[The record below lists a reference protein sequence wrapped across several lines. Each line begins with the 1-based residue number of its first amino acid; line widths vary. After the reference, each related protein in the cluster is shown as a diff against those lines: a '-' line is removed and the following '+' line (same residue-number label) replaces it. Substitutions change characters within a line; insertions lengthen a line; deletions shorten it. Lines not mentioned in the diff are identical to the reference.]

1 MQYIF
6 HGGEF
11 DVLSAHRKVLR
22 GFDSLWVYEISVAE
36 HVVYSLTNLAPIL
49 GYRNPQNLKSLL
61 SQADDF
67 LIPMDDLYMW
77 YVCDVAYTYD
87 DACDIKVFVDML
99 SHLVPD
105 DNNLRFNM
113 RSYFTNIDGI
123 LFILSHNTMTSDR
136 VKRALCEALGVD
148 KSIVCPSRPETHF
161 CDRLSSM
168 LTEFG
173 YTIKRQYQ
181 MDIYRLDM
189 AIFDGDKFIC
199 AVEYDEDTHRWYDTQ
214 KEHDRQAYMNRHH
227 VKIFRADTSTKS
239 ETICKQILDMT
250 SNSV

>member
-1 MQYIF
+1 MRYIF
-6 HGGEF
+6 HDEF
-11 DVLSAHRKVLR
+11 DVLHAHRKVLR
-22 GFDSLWVYEISVAE
+22 GFDSLWIYEISVAE
-36 HVVYSLTNLAPIL
+36 HIVYSLTNLAPVL

-61 SQADDF
+61 SQAKDF
-67 LIPMDDLYMW
+67 LIPIDDV
-77 YVCDVAYTYD
+77 YVYY
-87 DACDIKVFVDML
+87 ACDCTDSHLDPCDIGEFTKAL
-99 SHLVPD
+99 SDLVPD
-105 DNNLRFNM
+105 DSTFRFNS
-113 RSYFTNIDGI
+113 RSYFTNMDGI

-173 YTIKRQYQ
+173 YTVKRQYQ

-214 KEHDRQAYMNRHH
+214 KEHDRQAYMGRHH
-227 VKIFRADTSTKS
+227 VKMFRADTSTKP
-239 ETICKQILDMT
+239 ETVCKQILDMT
-250 SNSV
+250 SNTV